1 MYKKAA
7 QIIKNA
13 KRVTAFTGAGIS
25 VESGIPPFRGHN
37 GLWNKYNPVFLDI
50 GYFRNHPR
58 ESWRLIKEI
67 FYDFFG
73 QAKANNAH
81 YSLAK
86 MERAGLLQ
94 SIITQNIDNLH
105 QEAGS
110 QTVYEFHGTS
120 RTLACI
126 NCGRKVEV
134 STADLNNLPPTCPTC
149 GGILKPDFVFFGEP
163 ISEPANT
170 LSFREATSSDV
181 FLVVGTTGEI
191 MPASVIPHVAKKN
204 GAVIIEVN
212 IEESNYTHQIADIF
226 IRDRATIA
234 MNRLAEELGA

>member
-1 MYKKAA
+1 
-7 QIIKNA
+7 
-13 KRVTAFTGAGIS
+13 
-25 VESGIPPFRGHN
+25 
-37 GLWNKYNPVFLDI
+37 
-50 GYFRNHPR
+50 
-58 ESWRLIKEI
+58 
-67 FYDFFG
+67 
-73 QAKANNAH
+73 
-81 YSLAK
+81 

-149 GGILKPDFVFFGEP
+149 GGILKPDFVFLENPFQNLRTHFP
-163 ISEPANT
+163 SEKLQA
-170 LSFREATSSDV
+170 RM

-191 MPASVIPHVAKKN
+191 MPASVIPHVAKRM
-204 GAVIIEVN
+204 AL
-212 IEESNYTHQIADIF
+212 S
-226 IRDRATIA
+226 
-234 MNRLAEELGA
+234 